1 MAATHYFVDESKAGS
16 YLLVAV
22 EVPSDVQP
30 AIRKE
35 LRSLVLPGQRR
46 LHMTKERDSRRRA
59 IIAAIQAAG
68 VKAVVYDA
76 GRSLR
81 DLAARA
87 VCLAALVADVAES
100 GGRIVLERDESLGTW
115 DDQRLIE
122 ITRNLEAGLVR
133 YEHRSPTEELL
144 LGLPDA
150 IAWCWAKGGDWR
162 RQVAPFTVTCA
173 V

>member
-1 MAATHYFVDESKAGS
+1 M
-16 YLLVAV
+16 
-22 EVPSDVQP
+22 
-30 AIRKE
+30 
-35 LRSLVLPGQRR
+35 
-46 LHMTKERDSRRRA
+46 
-59 IIAAIQAAG
+59 
-68 VKAVVYDA
+68 
-76 GRSLR
+76 
-81 DLAARA
+81 
-87 VCLAALVADVAES
+87 
-100 GGRIVLERDESLGTW
+100 LERDESLGTW